1 MANTQAIVAVAIF
14 LLSYGLII
22 SDKIHR
28 AVVSLTGAVAVIV
41 LGILSQEEAVH
52 GIDFN
57 TIGLLVGMMIIVGI
71 TRRSG
76 VFEYMAIKA
85 AKASRGDPVKLLVL
99 LTVITAV
106 VSSMLDNVTAVLL
119 IVPVT
124 FSVADRLKVDCLP
137 FLLAEVIGSNIG
149 GTATLIGDP
158 PNILIGGATHLGFLD
173 FIVNLTP
180 VIVVVLAVT
189 VVIMVFM
196 FRGRFKVAEE
206 DKQKVMELDE
216 IAAIK
221 DYGILKKSLIVLAL
235 TLGGFFLHQFLQLES
250 ATIALAGAALLM
262 LVTAEE
268 PEDIL
273 LSVEWPT
280 IFFFIGL
287 FVLVESLVKVGVI
300 GYIAQE
306 SLNIT
311 RGDLT
316 LTAMLVL
323 WLSGIASAFVD
334 NIPFVTAMIPLLK
347 SVGQLSG
354 MPMDP
359 LWWSLALG
367 ACLGGNGTLIGASA
381 NVVVAGLSAKYGKPI
396 SFIDFLKVGF
406 PLMIVSLIICTGYI
420 YVRYLI

>member
-1 MANTQAIVAVAIF
+1 VANTQAIVAVAIF

-180 VIVVVLAVT
+180 VIVVVLPVT

-396 SFIDFLKVGF
+396 SFVDFLKVGF